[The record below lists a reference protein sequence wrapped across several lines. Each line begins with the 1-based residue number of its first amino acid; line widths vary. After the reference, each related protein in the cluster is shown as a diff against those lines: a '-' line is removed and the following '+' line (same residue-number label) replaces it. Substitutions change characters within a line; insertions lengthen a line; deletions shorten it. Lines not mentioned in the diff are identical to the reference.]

1 MTDLSKPLKVS
12 LYNKIHRAS
21 SCLNFYVVRE
31 WKFVSNNPI
40 QLLEEMSVEDRR
52 DFNFDVREINWE
64 SYVTNYILGC
74 RRFLLKDNIQTLQTA
89 RRNLSR
95 YFLDFSCVQGGL
107 LVFINKIT

>member
-1 MTDLSKPLKVS
+1 MTYLSKPLKVS

-52 DFNFDVREINWE
+52 VFNFDVREINWE
-64 SYVTNYILGC
+64 NYVTNYILGC
-74 RRFLLKDNIQTLQTA
+74 RRFLLKDNIQTLQIA
-89 RRNLSR
+89 RRNLNR
-95 YFLDFSCVQGGL
+95 YD
-107 LVFINKIT
+107 